1 MDNTQLIR
9 QHLPDLAVTS
19 RVHECNWPAIT
30 KAHYFAAAAHA
41 AIDQRRKYTLEP
53 YIVHPIFVFD
63 LVEAVGGSIKMLQAA
78 LLHDVV
84 EDTKI
89 TIDHIFNL
97 FGSDVALLVSDL
109 TDVSRPE
116 DGARKQRKRLD
127 LLHTAKASP
136 DAKTIKLADL
146 IANSVSILEHD
157 LNFAVIYLEEK
168 SQLLEVLQEGNP
180 TLLTLAYEI
189 VSNSQAELERRL
201 SIPK

>member
-41 AIDQRRKYTLEP
+41 AIDQRRKYTFEP

-84 EDTKI
+84 EDTKVTEDVI
-89 TIDHIFNL
+89 AEM
-97 FGSDVALLVSDL
+97 FGVDVAVLVSDL
-109 TDVSRPE
+109 SDVSRVE
-116 DGARKQRKRLD
+116 DGNRAQRKHLD

-136 DAKTIKLADL
+136 EAKTIKLADL
-146 IANSVSILEHD
+146 IANAVSIVEYD
-157 LNFAVIYLEEK
+157 PGFAVIFLNEK
-168 SQLLEVLQEGNP
+168 IQLLEVLQEGDP

-189 VSNSQAELERRL
+189 VTNSQTELERRL
-201 SIPK
+201 SISK